1 MKLNYGQGNGSVGKA
16 GHKALR
22 KMTLHSG
29 ELAAGQDALR
39 AAANVTRTSGGTSNK
54 ELEHGDVTHSH
65 ANLKGSV
72 ASRRKR

>member
-1 MKLNYGQGNGSVGKA
+1 MMYGPGSGEYGRKA
-16 GHKALR
+16 HKALR

-29 ELAAGQDALR
+29 ALAAGQDALR

-72 ASRRKR
+72 ASRLKR